1 MNNKVLK
8 TLEYNKIIEK
18 LTLHAS
24 SPLGQDMCRKLTP
37 MIDIKKIKKAQTET
51 SDALARL
58 WHSGSVSFSG
68 TRDIGATLKRLEI
81 GSCLSIKE
89 LLDISS
95 VLNVTLRIKSFSRN
109 TSGKTALSGG
119 SPFDESTLSENKN
132 DADNTDSEDKRD
144 SLSEMFDGLEPLSGL
159 NNEIKRCI
167 ISEDDIDDNASS
179 TLSSTPWLIRRPYG
193 LTFRILLSP

>member
-1 MNNKVLK
+1 MNSKVLK

-18 LTLHAS
+18 LTMHAS

-37 MIDIKKIKKAQTET
+37 MTNLKEIKKAQTET

-109 TSGKTALSGG
+109 TSGKALSGG
-119 SPFDESTLSENKN
+119 SPLDENSLRENKAE
-132 DADNTDSEDKRD
+132 ADNTDSDERRD
-144 SLSEMFDGLEPLSGL
+144 SLSEMFDGLEPLSGAH
-159 NNEIKRCI
+159 RQP
-167 ISEDDIDDNASS
+167 A
-179 TLSSTPWLIRRPYG
+179 G
-193 LTFRILLSP
+193 

>member
-81 GSCLSIKE
+81 G
-89 LLDISS
+89 
-95 VLNVTLRIKSFSRN
+95 R
-109 TSGKTALSGG
+109 
-119 SPFDESTLSENKN
+119 KN
-132 DADNTDSEDKRD
+132 S
-144 SLSEMFDGLEPLSGL
+144 
-159 NNEIKRCI
+159 
-167 ISEDDIDDNASS
+167 
-179 TLSSTPWLIRRPYG
+179 LIRRQS
-193 LTFRILLSP
+193 F

>member
-1 MNNKVLK
+1 MNSKVLK

-18 LTLHAS
+18 LTMHAS

-37 MIDIKKIKKAQTET
+37 MTNLKEIKKAQTET

-109 TSGKTALSGG
+109 TSGKALSGLLMKI
-119 SPFDESTLSENKN
+119 PLWKIRQRLIMQTPMKDAILSLKCL
-132 DADNTDSEDKRD
+132 TD
-144 SLSEMFDGLEPLSGL
+144 LSRYQD
-159 NNEIKRCI
+159 
-167 ISEDDIDDNASS
+167 
-179 TLSSTPWLIRRPYG
+179 
-193 LTFRILLSP
+193 